1 VVNAAA
7 GDRENTCAVFE
18 GNHGN
23 LGTTG
28 IIAAE
33 NRKVTEYIKIYPLM
47 ALLETNELEQIRL
60 IKIDVE
66 GSEWPILANLLEN
79 LHKLHSDLEIIVE
92 TSQLS
97 LQRFGRSMAELIHE
111 FEKQGFSWHTLHN
124 EYSLQSYL
132 DKTEWMPARGRIIP
146 TDQVDLLFSR
156 TYAATRS

>member
-47 ALLETNELEQIRL
+47 ALFETNELEQIRL